1 MDSLGIPDYQ
11 ISPKGVQLETN
22 SSATDTVGF
31 ASGGGEW
38 TCNFASAEE
47 SWPGGRPG
55 TWVGGQWTLRRK
67 TSTGI
72 ASHSFV
78 SC

>member
-1 MDSLGIPDYQ
+1 MQESRKEQRASPLVSVDKSL
-11 ISPKGVQLETN
+11 KVVRLETN

-31 ASGGGEW
+31 ASGGGKW

-47 SWPGGRPG
+47 S
-55 TWVGGQWTLRRK
+55 WVGGQWTLRRK